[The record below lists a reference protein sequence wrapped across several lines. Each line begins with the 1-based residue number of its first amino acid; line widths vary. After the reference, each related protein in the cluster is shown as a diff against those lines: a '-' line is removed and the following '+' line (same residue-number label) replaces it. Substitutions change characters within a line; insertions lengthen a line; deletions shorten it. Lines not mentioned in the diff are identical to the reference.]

1 MSGTFANHD
10 PTLIS
15 ILEVLGSYFVDMFY
29 NHLYNSTKLRKGERS
44 ITDAYRSQV
53 QAYIL
58 AIQNDNQLYR
68 TTVVT
73 LHTYFRNTTSF
84 ATISFNSF
92 VDKVVGQFVPK
103 EYLDLYETE
112 ERDEVLSS
120 ILCDLVASLGAY
132 AISSDMLTRIIDN
145 HAHHQVTVRMM
156 QDHAITIMLSK
167 RDKIHAQLI
176 SKATNAKEVVSVS
189 VVNSLT
195 QKIHELAKEKV
206 HLLAK
211 IEKLKDELEEAEDT
225 IEDYEATIEK
235 LERRGHKSKGDDHD
249 SHKSKSKDKGKGKG
263 KDKGKGKGKGK
274 DRDKGKG
281 KGKDKDK
288 DKGKSKSKDKGKDK
302 RRERD
307 ESDYESDYE
316 SDERADAAASSAAA
330 LAIDKE
336 RFRAQREELLRA
348 RQAEMSDFEEDDE

>member
-1 MSGTFANHD
+1 MSGTFANQD

-15 ILEVLGSYFVDMFY
+15 ILEVLGSYFVDVFY

-44 ITDAYRSQV
+44 ITDAYRGQV

-120 ILCDLVASLGAY
+120 IICDLVASLGAY

-145 HAHHQVTVRMM
+145 HAQHQVTP
-156 QDHAITIMLSK
+156 TSPPP
-167 RDKIHAQLI
+167 
-176 SKATNAKEVVSVS
+176 
-189 VVNSLT
+189 
-195 QKIHELAKEKV
+195 
-206 HLLAK
+206 
-211 IEKLKDELEEAEDT
+211 
-225 IEDYEATIEK
+225 
-235 LERRGHKSKGDDHD
+235 
-249 SHKSKSKDKGKGKG
+249 
-263 KDKGKGKGKGK
+263 
-274 DRDKGKG
+274 
-281 KGKDKDK
+281 
-288 DKGKSKSKDKGKDK
+288 
-302 RRERD
+302 
-307 ESDYESDYE
+307 
-316 SDERADAAASSAAA
+316 SSACP
-330 LAIDKE
+330 
-336 RFRAQREELLRA
+336 R
-348 RQAEMSDFEEDDE
+348 SP